1 MYMGLLVIYLMGVH
15 SVKYVYVYG
24 NCMHH
29 TMVHRAALD
38 RLSTDYRRQSTTT
51 TTTRDLDV
59 STRSSLLAELSREPL
74 VNLEIGGG
82 DGGSRAEEHFAKIVG
97 CNRRRED
104 ARRVSEPGELFEG

>member
-1 MYMGLLVIYLMGVH
+1 MGVH
-15 SVKYVYVYG
+15 SVKYVYGYVCITQWY
-24 NCMHH
+24 NAP
-29 TMVHRAALD
+29 R
-38 RLSTDYRRQSTTT
+38 STDYRRLST

-97 CNRRRED
+97 
-104 ARRVSEPGELFEG
+104 